1 MASKKKEELLQP
13 EVQTQAQPAAQ
24 STYSAEGLNS
34 RADVEKAMANVSY
47 RPGQQVTDA
56 ADALKQ
62 WQQNRPADYQSSYQ
76 DKINS
81 LLGQLLERENFQY
94 SYTRDPLYRQ
104 YEQLYTQNAHNA
116 SADAAAQAAALTG
129 GYGSS
134 YATSA
139 AQQAYQQQIGGLASA
154 IPTLYNLALDTYQS
168 GGEELVNRLDQLN
181 GQEQNAQ
188 TLYDRQLQDYYT
200 QLQQKGEAYNDAYA
214 KDYCQYQEHLNRL
227 DTLHGYYTAQEQAEI
242 SQRQQTFNNIMTVLG
257 VIGDVVQLAITGTTG
272 LGTLAGSLLNTGY
285 NIYAGNRAYEAER
298 ADTAWKQKMQEQLRQ
313 DELAQQQ
320 YKNEQAQQ
328 EYQDK
333 LRQQQ
338 VSNALAAER
347 LDLSKSQWAAKQ
359 EKASRTAEKASADAA
374 AKRGSLT
381 GDTGLKVGKSGV
393 SSGGT
398 VPYSAA
404 RMRSQ
409 GRSDTAIRTQLL
421 KEGYSGS
428 EVRKIMQQLN
438 S

>member
-285 NIYAGNRAYEAER
+285 NIYSGNRAYEAER
-298 ADTAWKQKMQEQLRQ
+298 ADTQWSQQMQG
-313 DELAQQQ
+313 
-320 YKNEQAQQ
+320 
-328 EYQDK
+328 
-333 LRQQQ
+333 
-338 VSNALAAER
+338 
-347 LDLSKSQWAAKQ
+347 
-359 EKASRTAEKASADAA
+359 SA
-374 AKRGSLT
+374 
-381 GDTGLKVGKSGV
+381 
-393 SSGGT
+393 
-398 VPYSAA
+398 
-404 RMRSQ
+404 
-409 GRSDTAIRTQLL
+409 
-421 KEGYSGS
+421 
-428 EVRKIMQQLN
+428 VR
-438 S
+438 

>member
-200 QLQQKGEAYNDAYA
+200 QLQQKGEDYNNAYA
-214 KDYCQYQEHLNRL
+214 KDYGQYQDYLSRL

-421 KEGYSGS
+421 KEGYSSS

>member
-1 MASKKKEELLQP
+1 
-13 EVQTQAQPAAQ
+13 
-24 STYSAEGLNS
+24 
-34 RADVEKAMANVSY
+34 MANVSY

-214 KDYCQYQEHLNRL
+214 KDYGQYQEHLNRL

-421 KEGYSGS
+421 KEGYSSS